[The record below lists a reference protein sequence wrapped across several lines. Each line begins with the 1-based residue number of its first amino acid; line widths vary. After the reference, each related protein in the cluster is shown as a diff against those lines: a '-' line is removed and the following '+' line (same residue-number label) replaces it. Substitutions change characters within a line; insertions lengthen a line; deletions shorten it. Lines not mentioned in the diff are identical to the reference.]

1 VSIETILSMR
11 SRSSATSVPNHG
23 RSRLA
28 GHVSVSV
35 SPHVNDDD
43 CDYADV

>member
-1 VSIETILSMR
+1 MERPLV
-11 SRSSATSVPNHG
+11 AHG

>member
-1 VSIETILSMR
+1 MERPLV
-11 SRSSATSVPNHG
+11 AHG

-35 SPHVNDDD
+35 SPHVNDNDNDDDDD